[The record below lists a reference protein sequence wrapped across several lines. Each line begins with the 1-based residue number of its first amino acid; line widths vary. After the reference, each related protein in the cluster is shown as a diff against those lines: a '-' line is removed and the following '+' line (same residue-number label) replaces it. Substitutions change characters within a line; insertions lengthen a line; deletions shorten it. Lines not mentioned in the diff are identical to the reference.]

1 MAIEVTP
8 GMFSSKEVK
17 PSMKA
22 GLVMAAFTLLTLYTF
37 GFAGNA
43 AIVTF
48 QLSDKGHAL
57 SVPDF
62 AVSSS
67 AFAILVGGLMGVI
80 TLVATAL
87 TILKRVVPMWLS
99 LIFGLLWISTLLG
112 WLAAG
117 NVVPVSFILSN
128 AVVLAVPIIL
138 GALGGVISER
148 VGVVNIAIEGQ
159 LLTGAFVASVIG
171 SVTDNLWLGVAA
183 AAIASAIL
191 SMALASLA
199 IKYLV
204 DQIIIGVLINLL
216 VIGVTN
222 FLYSQWLANDGQNV
236 NYPGTFDVLSIPI
249 LSEIPIIGQALFAN
263 RVTVY
268 LCFVLVPLVWFMLF
282 KTKLGLRARAVG
294 EHPLAADTV
303 GINVA
308 RTRFWWV
315 TTGGAIAGIGGAFD
329 RKRRCVW
336 SRNVWWTGLHR
347 ARRGYFGSLAAVLRL
362 GSCAAV
368 RLRHHHARLGQPG
381 EPGHPDRLHH
391 HGALPGN
398 PHCRHGIR
406 RQGSTAGGIRA
417 ALYQGLVEVSSDQA
431 FCFLIARPVMAKAMQ
446 TGASAAMFSPRNAP
460 AAKMLPL
467 TAPPK
472 APANIIVESL
482 TP

>member
-1 MAIEVTP
+1 MAIEVKP
-8 GMFSSKEVK
+8 GMFSSQQTK
-17 PSMKA
+17 PSMKV
-22 GLVMAAFTLLTLYTF
+22 GLVMAFFTLLTLFAF
-37 GFAGNA
+37 GVAGNPD
-43 AIVTF
+43 IVTF
-48 QLSDKGHAL
+48 QLTGKGHAL

-67 AFAILVGGLMGVI
+67 AFSLLVGGLMGAV
-80 TLVATAL
+80 TLVATWL
-87 TILKRVVPMWLS
+87 TVVKRVVPMWLS
-99 LIFGLLWISTLLG
+99 LIFGLLGVSALLA

-159 LLTGAFVASVIG
+159 LLTGAFVAAVVG
-171 SVTDNLWLGVAA
+171 SITDNLWLGVVAA
-183 AAIASAIL
+183 AFASAIL

-222 FLYSQWLANDGQNV
+222 FLYSQWLAGDSQNV
-236 NYPGTFDVLSIPI
+236 NYPGTFDVVSIPV

-268 LCFVLVPLVWFMLF
+268 LCFFLVPLVWFMLF
-282 KTKLGLRARAVG
+282 RTKLGLRARAVG

-315 TTGGAIAGIGGAFD
+315 TAGGAIAGIGGAALSIGNVGAFG
-329 RKRRCVW
+329 REMSGGVGFIALAVVILGRWQPFYVSAAALLFGFAIIMRVW
-336 SRNVWWTGLHR
+336 ANQVSPGIPTDFITMVPYLVTLIAVAGFAGKVRPP
-347 ARRGYFGSLAAVLRL
+347 AA
-362 GSCAAV
+362 S
-368 RLRHHHARLGQPG
+368 G
-381 EPGHPDRLHH
+381 EPYTKG
-391 HGALPGN
+391 
-398 PHCRHGIR
+398 
-406 RQGSTAGGIRA
+406 
-417 ALYQGLVEVSSDQA
+417 
-431 FCFLIARPVMAKAMQ
+431 
-446 TGASAAMFSPRNAP
+446 
-460 AAKMLPL
+460 
-467 TAPPK
+467 
-472 APANIIVESL
+472 
-482 TP
+482 

>member
-1 MAIEVTP
+1 MAIEVKP
-8 GMFSSKEVK
+8 GMFSSQQVK

-22 GLVMAAFTLLTLYTF
+22 GLVMAFFTLLTIFIF
-37 GFAGNA
+37 GLEGNP

-67 AFAILVGGLMGVI
+67 AFSLLVGGLMGTI
-80 TLVATAL
+80 TLVATWL

-99 LIFGLLWISTLLG
+99 LIFGLLGVTALLA

-159 LLTGAFVASVIG
+159 LLTGAFVASVVG
-171 SVTDNLWLGVAA
+171 SITDNLWLGVLAA
-183 AAIASAIL
+183 SVAAAIL

-236 NYPGTFDVLSIPI
+236 NYPGTFDVVSIPF

-268 LCFVLVPLVWFMLF
+268 LCFILVPLVWFLLF
-282 KTKLGLRARAVG
+282 RTKLGLRARAVG

-315 TTGGAIAGIGGAFD
+315 TAGGAIAGIGGAALSIGNVGAFG
-329 RKRRCVW
+329 REMSGGLGFIALAVVILGRWQPFYVSAAALLFGFAIIMRVW
-336 SRNVWWTGLHR
+336 ANQVSPGIPTDFITMVPYLVTLIAVTGFAGKVR
-347 ARRGYFGSLAAVLRL
+347 PPAA
-362 GSCAAV
+362 S
-368 RLRHHHARLGQPG
+368 GQPYTKG
-381 EPGHPDRLHH
+381 
-391 HGALPGN
+391 
-398 PHCRHGIR
+398 
-406 RQGSTAGGIRA
+406 
-417 ALYQGLVEVSSDQA
+417 
-431 FCFLIARPVMAKAMQ
+431 
-446 TGASAAMFSPRNAP
+446 
-460 AAKMLPL
+460 
-467 TAPPK
+467 
-472 APANIIVESL
+472 
-482 TP
+482 